1 MFTLILQSSSETQE
15 IYSYISKK
23 NILQNMKKDNNSIIF
38 EFDNFDAECKK
49 FSLLLSNMIIDLYE
63 KKLIKKIIKKNYFY
77 FDEFEQIQ
85 ISNISSSIV
94 EEDSQSKKD
103 LVFLSTYDYIK
114 NHSSMILA
122 GFINF
127 RLRDYLE
134 VIEYLVDL
142 SVNNFIINRE
152 YDKFIT
158 LLCDYINSEPSK
170 IDVLHLI
177 YINQESILLDKNK
190 NPVPID
196 NNILDAK
203 YLSDISFSNND
214 FVLNTILNL
223 LPNKLYVHVL
233 SEEDEFLSTLKKIFS
248 NKIYCCY
255 GCDICSL
262 YKSASDFIHFN
273 NTN

>member
-1 MFTLILQSSSETQE
+1 
-15 IYSYISKK
+15 
-23 NILQNMKKDNNSIIF
+23 
-38 EFDNFDAECKK
+38 
-49 FSLLLSNMIIDLYE
+49 MIIDLYE

-94 EEDSQSKKD
+94 EENSQSKKD

-114 NHSSMILA
+114 NHSSMILD

-255 GCDICSL
+255 GCEICSL